1 MSRYCGN
8 HQANLQSKFL
18 PGYQT
23 NKTIILIAEKQ
34 SLQSEIL
41 MLLLLLLLGIIIII
55 VIIIIIIIIMAISQ
69 QIGLTLDIML
79 HVTINNSKL
88 ILQNFTPLLLD

>member
-8 HQANLQSKFL
+8 RQANLQSKFL

-41 MLLLLLLLGIIIII
+41 VLLLLLLLGIIII
-55 VIIIIIIIIMAISQ
+55 VIIIIIIIMAISQ
-69 QIGLTLDIML
+69 QIGLTLDIRL
-79 HVTINNSKL
+79 HPVA
-88 ILQNFTPLLLD
+88 